1 MNGQQMLKRDFV
13 GDLTPR
19 EGRTRKAAALAAQQ
33 AAKSPVTLATIGAA
47 SLIALAC
54 QFVVPLVAVPVMFG
68 VLFLVRLRSSRTW
81 STAERTARDSP
92 IELPDL
98 IWYADVGAQAAIRR
112 LGQARR
118 SLAAAV
124 AHSPQDPE
132 HALLARL
139 RSVAEIERR
148 VVLLASR
155 VEYLGRFLSE
165 ISMPEIEAEAQ
176 RVRAKEANATTVEA
190 RARYRLGIAQREA
203 QLKDAR
209 ALEAR
214 RDQLLATIDYM
225 LATLEMLPLKLTR
238 FQLLRAESVD
248 YAAIDPA
255 DDTAPLFTD
264 LEAIEEVFIDQDQ
277 ASFGQIT
284 ESEAPRF

>member
-19 EGRTRKAAALAAQQ
+19 EGKTRRATSLAARQ
-33 AAKSPVTLATIGAA
+33 AAKSPVTLVSIGAA

-54 QFVVPLVAVPVMFG
+54 QLVVPLAAVPVIFG
-68 VLFLVRLRSSRTW
+68 VLFLVRLRNARTW
-81 STAERTARDSP
+81 TAAERKARTSP

-98 IWYADVGAQAAIRR
+98 IWYSDAGAQAAIRR

-118 SLAAAV
+118 TLANAV
-124 AHSPQDPE
+124 THSPQDPE
-132 HALLARL
+132 HEIVAGL

-148 VVLLASR
+148 IVLLASR

-165 ISMPEIEAEAQ
+165 ISLPEIEAEAQ
-176 RVRAKEANATTVEA
+176 RIRLKEANATTTEA
-190 RARYRLGIAQREA
+190 RARYHLGVAQREA
-203 QLKDAR
+203 QLRDAR

-238 FQLLRAESVD
+238 LQLLRAEAAD
-248 YAAIDPA
+248 YSASDFAAE
-255 DDTAPLFTD
+255 TAPLFTD
-264 LEAIEEVFIDQDQ
+264 LEAIEEVFTD
-277 ASFGQIT
+277 AR
-284 ESEAPRF
+284 P

>member
-19 EGRTRKAAALAAQQ
+19 EGRTRRAAAM
-33 AAKSPVTLATIGAA
+33 AAKQAVRSPVTLVGIGAA

-54 QFVVPLVAVPVMFG
+54 QLVAPLAAVPVIFG
-68 VLFLVRLRSSRTW
+68 MLFLARLRSDRTW
-81 STAERTARDSP
+81 SNAERNGRNNP

-98 IWYADVGAQAAIRR
+98 IWYSDAGAQSAIRR

-118 SLAAAV
+118 TLAAAV

-132 HALLARL
+132 HEMLAHL
-139 RSVAEIERR
+139 RSVADIERR
-148 VVLLASR
+148 IVLLASR

-165 ISMPEIEAEAQ
+165 ISMPEIEAEAH
-176 RVRAKEANATTVEA
+176 RVRAKEANATSAEA
-190 RARYRLGIAQREA
+190 RARYRLGVAQREA
-203 QLKDAR
+203 QLRDAR

-238 FQLLRAESVD
+238 LQLLRAE
-248 YAAIDPA
+248 AAEQPMSDFA
-255 DDTAPLFTD
+255 NETMPLFTD
-264 LEAIEEVFIDQDQ
+264 LEAIEEVFIDVR
-277 ASFGQIT
+277 
-284 ESEAPRF
+284 P

>member
-19 EGRTRKAAALAAQQ
+19 EGRTRRATALAAKQ
-33 AAKSPVTLATIGAA
+33 AARSPVTLVGIGAA

-54 QFVVPLVAVPVMFG
+54 QLVAPLAAVPVIFG
-68 VLFLVRLRSSRTW
+68 VLFLLRLRNGRTW
-81 STAERTARDSP
+81 DSAERTARTSP

-98 IWYADVGAQAAIRR
+98 IWYSDAGAQAAIRR

-118 SLAAAV
+118 TLASAI

-132 HALLARL
+132 NDVLAGL

-148 VVLLASR
+148 IVLLASR

-165 ISMPEIEAEAQ
+165 ISLPEIEAEAH
-176 RVRAKEANATTVEA
+176 RVRSKEANASTAEA
-190 RARYRLGIAQREA
+190 RARYQLGVAQREA
-203 QLKDAR
+203 QLRDAR

-238 FQLLRAESVD
+238 LQLLRVEAAEYNLTD
-248 YAAIDPA
+248 YAG
-255 DDTAPLFTD
+255 DTAPLFTD
-264 LEAIEEVFIDQDQ
+264 LEAIEEVFIE
-277 ASFGQIT
+277 GN
-284 ESEAPRF
+284 P

>member
-19 EGRTRKAAALAAQQ
+19 EGRTRKASALAAKE
-33 AAKSPVTLATIGAA
+33 AAKNPVTLATLGAA

-54 QFVVPLVAVPVMFG
+54 QLVAPLVAVPVIFG
-68 VLFLVRLRSSRTW
+68 VLFLARLRSVRTW
-81 STAERTARDSP
+81 TTTDATARNSP

-98 IWYADVGAQAAIRR
+98 IWYSDVGAQAAIRR

-118 SLAAAV
+118 ALANAV

-132 HALLARL
+132 HEVLARL
-139 RSVAEIERR
+139 RSVADIERR

-155 VEYLGRFLSE
+155 VEYLGRFLGE
-165 ISMPEIEAEAQ
+165 ISLPELEAEAQ
-176 RVRAKEANATTVEA
+176 RIRSREANATSAEA
-190 RARYRLGIAQREA
+190 RARYQLGVAQREA

-209 ALEAR
+209 SLEAR

-238 FQLLRAESVD
+238 LQLLRAE
-248 YAAIDPA
+248 AAEGRPTDPTCDA
-255 DDTAPLFTD
+255 APLFTD
-264 LEAIEEVFIDQDQ
+264 LEAIEEVFTDSH
-277 ASFGQIT
+277 AG
-284 ESEAPRF
+284 

>member
-19 EGRTRKAAALAAQQ
+19 EGRTRKATAMAAQQ
-33 AAKSPVTLATIGAA
+33 AAKSPLTLATIGAA

-54 QFVVPLVAVPVMFG
+54 QLVAPLVAVPVIFG
-68 VLFLVRLRSSRTW
+68 VLFLAGLRRRQTW
-81 STAERTARDSP
+81 TAAERTARESP

-118 SLAAAV
+118 TLAAAV

-132 HALLARL
+132 HEVLARL
-139 RSVAEIERR
+139 NSVAEIERR
-148 VVLLASR
+148 VVLLAAR

-176 RVRAKEANATTVEA
+176 RVRAKQANAATAEA
-190 RARYRLGIAQREA
+190 RARYQLGVAQREA
-203 QLKDAR
+203 QLRDAR
-209 ALEAR
+209 SLEAR

-238 FQLLRAESVD
+238 FQLLRVEAVE
-248 YAAIDPA
+248 DPTEPGA
-255 DDTAPLFTD
+255 DAAPLFTD
-264 LEAIEEVFIDQDQ
+264 LEAIEEVFVEGRPLRAGPEYGDQL
-277 ASFGQIT
+277 G
-284 ESEAPRF
+284 R